1 MDRANKIAFRIQGD
15 TFLYRFHDA
24 FQTALDC
31 TKARATRSNRL
42 VVFSV
47 FQKNR
52 RTADLQSFSEAR
64 IVPFIPLFRFVQFF
78 CASFMEN
85 SGGLASYGEF
95 NGHLGGY
102 HKSGPIAYHS
112 DAADISK
119 DLPSDA
125 GSEESFSNSPHSCM
139 SAAFDEDFP
148 VNGDEEVQTP
158 CVSPTLD
165 ALRNIS
171 TVVKLSPKPPSSNPI
186 LDLPKS
192 DHFNFVAKSLSDAVL
207 RPCQYTLDKRY
218 DESIPVRT
226 LRRSMRENSK
236 LNGDKCALLD
246 KKMTLGSRPFTQI
259 RRLENIVPCPISP
272 LPRITSYSSSSGSL
286 IGHINGLS
294 FEPNGFIMS
303 DSLSFANG
311 ICDRPSDVLKVFHDY
326 VMCDWSVCL
335 LSNKRLT
342 SIWVFLYVHITFQRL
357 KRSVES
363 KTTTQLGLNSYE
375 STYLITGNHNNIRA
389 RNLPQQ
395 GTQSMVKT
403 VFEYIR
409 VTVYWVV
416 SRYDEQVT
424 SIGMFTGYS
433 HRRCQ
438 TNRTELTIRG
448 QSFSQISFSSVNGL
462 DDFPS
467 EITVVNSLSSMHI
480 GGDADD
486 TEKVPKSAPAFLCSS
501 QPACSSNCDA
511 ADLSNQI
518 EEVEVRS
525 GTSDTGESNVS
536 GTDGL
541 RKHKHSKRSRRNRS
555 TIKRTNAQSV
565 GVKNEPPKSG
575 SLESTKEHEDQM
587 VKKNEGVQE
596 ESILNESNN
605 TDLNNEATLINR
617 KLTTANVRL
626 PVTPN
631 QSLSANKVSASPS
644 FRPTNLPPGDRRRFG
659 NFNRP
664 SAPLLNQQPISAFI
678 AKQRYVFGIGYCCF
692 TDVMQSMMM
701 MMNSRIQ
708 KAMRSHMSR
717 WTAESFY
724 RHFYQY
730 SRQTFLV
737 CLRYSGT
744 VPFQKS
750 VRVISMPNPVPQNSV
765 NSFREPANQI
775 RIVQRIPRTCSHLSD
790 VIGVPDP
797 SNDDPVV
804 TRSPRMSDVRGS
816 NPGTATGYAL
826 LMSSNKS
833 ETRVQCF
840 PLVRTHRN
848 NYART
853 GGRPFKREWCE
864 YEHSVWL
871 SFLTSAFDNPPMGVF
886 FDPIFCDIA
895 LISSRSYTPSIF
907 KVTSVCD
914 ELFDNYRI
922 RFCLR
927 TCQLSR
933 SSVKQKKL
941 WLTSGGSVQP
951 HYVPADEDAAYALLN
966 GVYTTGLKSQLQIL
980 SILLRLVMAQIK
992 PQSKSHKIVKTPFP
1006 GHRSLRQLRDKN
1018 QYKSCFVYA
1027 ETAFDQWSENNL
1039 VVLLTFG
1046 CDQNE
1051 VRQRNIG
1058 AEHWCVIDVGE
1069 DDDYP
1074 TSNWFSEW
1082 YSAHI
1087 KSVLIIHGQT
1097 KPLYKIRC
1105 QLFPFS
1111 FNSVINEIT
1120 RRTLEDFRTRSVPI
1134 VAGENFVDLGKAD
1147 IIVPLFKV
1155 ESKDGIPVN
1164 PPALGRRL
1172 CEKWRLMDV
1181 SDVDVI
1187 SFFPDCLTERLE
1199 V

>member
-1 MDRANKIAFRIQGD
+1 
-15 TFLYRFHDA
+15 
-24 FQTALDC
+24 
-31 TKARATRSNRL
+31 
-42 VVFSV
+42 
-47 FQKNR
+47 
-52 RTADLQSFSEAR
+52 
-64 IVPFIPLFRFVQFF
+64 
-78 CASFMEN
+78 MEN

-311 ICDRPSDVLKVFHDY
+311 ICDRPSDVLKACRSAD
-326 VMCDWSVCL
+326 
-335 LSNKRLT
+335 LS
-342 SIWVFLYVHITFQRL
+342 QAL
-357 KRSVES
+357 K
-363 KTTTQLGLNSYE
+363 
-375 STYLITGNHNNIRA
+375 
-389 RNLPQQ
+389 
-395 GTQSMVKT
+395 
-403 VFEYIR
+403 
-409 VTVYWVV
+409 
-416 SRYDEQVT
+416 
-424 SIGMFTGYS
+424 
-433 HRRCQ
+433 
-438 TNRTELTIRG
+438 
-448 QSFSQISFSSVNGL
+448 NGL

-617 KLTTANVRL
+617 VADISRRSTTTETAQEILSTDQLPMEDSVAADGDFTLVTNKKHKRQQKLQQQLQQQQQQQQAQAWIPSARTPVPTSLRPQKLTTANVRL

-664 SAPLLNQQPISAFI
+664 SAPLLNQVRRPTPNSGPNRPSIHASDTSVPPIKTTVSSQPPLDCKVPQPLTKAQTSLSTEKHTVAQPSCTEVPPVATHPSVSHSTLSKSDFNNQPLIGIRPVHYQLLLDFLLSSWSAFR
-678 AKQRYVFGIGYCCF
+678 K
-692 TDVMQSMMM
+692 
-701 MMNSRIQ
+701 
-708 KAMRSHMSR
+708 
-717 WTAESFY
+717 
-724 RHFYQY
+724 
-730 SRQTFLV
+730 
-737 CLRYSGT
+737 
-744 VPFQKS
+744 KS
-750 VRVISMPNPVPQNSV
+750 
-765 NSFREPANQI
+765 
-775 RIVQRIPRTCSHLSD
+775 T
-790 VIGVPDP
+790 
-797 SNDDPVV
+797 
-804 TRSPRMSDVRGS
+804 GS
-816 NPGTATGYAL
+816 
-826 LMSSNKS
+826 
-833 ETRVQCF
+833 
-840 PLVRTHRN
+840 
-848 NYART
+848 
-853 GGRPFKREWCE
+853 
-864 YEHSVWL
+864 
-871 SFLTSAFDNPPMGVF
+871 
-886 FDPIFCDIA
+886 
-895 LISSRSYTPSIF
+895 
-907 KVTSVCD
+907 
-914 ELFDNYRI
+914 
-922 RFCLR
+922 
-927 TCQLSR
+927 
-933 SSVKQKKL
+933 
-941 WLTSGGSVQP
+941 
-951 HYVPADEDAAYALLN
+951 
-966 GVYTTGLKSQLQIL
+966 
-980 SILLRLVMAQIK
+980 
-992 PQSKSHKIVKTPFP
+992 
-1006 GHRSLRQLRDKN
+1006 
-1018 QYKSCFVYA
+1018 
-1027 ETAFDQWSENNL
+1027 
-1039 VVLLTFG
+1039 
-1046 CDQNE
+1046 
-1051 VRQRNIG
+1051 
-1058 AEHWCVIDVGE
+1058 
-1069 DDDYP
+1069 
-1074 TSNWFSEW
+1074 
-1082 YSAHI
+1082 
-1087 KSVLIIHGQT
+1087 
-1097 KPLYKIRC
+1097 
-1105 QLFPFS
+1105 
-1111 FNSVINEIT
+1111 
-1120 RRTLEDFRTRSVPI
+1120 
-1134 VAGENFVDLGKAD
+1134 
-1147 IIVPLFKV
+1147 
-1155 ESKDGIPVN
+1155 
-1164 PPALGRRL
+1164 
-1172 CEKWRLMDV
+1172 
-1181 SDVDVI
+1181 
-1187 SFFPDCLTERLE
+1187 
-1199 V
+1199 